1 MTMQLFTKFIN
12 FVLYSN
18 LWISI
23 AAITMTAKT
32 LFFLNEPIFEWTPVY
47 GFVFS
52 ATLFIY
58 AGHRVI
64 GLKKSEAFTNKGRYK
79 IIAEHKSHIIIYAVL
94 GFIGTVVFA
103 FFLSWKTWLYMAI
116 PGFISVGYIFPIFSR
131 AEKKRLR
138 DFDDIKIYFV
148 AVVWSVVSVLLPFVE
163 YGHNNYWFLL
173 LSILEVF
180 LFVFAITIPFDI
192 RDLKVDNYNNV
203 KTIPA
208 RLGVVQAK
216 KIALL
221 LLILSYMTLL
231 ININCV
237 DFVSILSNN
246 ILIFISIS
254 YLVTYLLIYFSDN
267 RKKDFYYT
275 GFLDGTMIL
284 LPISIVLGGLF

>member
-1 MTMQLFTKFIN
+1 MQLITKFIN

-18 LWISI
+18 LWIAI
-23 AAITMTAKT
+23 AGITMTAKT
-32 LFFLNEPIFEWTPVY
+32 LFFLNEPVFVWTPVY

-79 IIAEHKSHIIIYAVL
+79 IIAEHKSHIIIYAAL
-94 GFIGTVVFA
+94 GLIGTIVFA
-103 FFLSWKTWLYMAI
+103 FMLSWKTWLYMAV
-116 PGFISVGYIFPIFSR
+116 PGLISIAYIFPIFYQK
-131 AEKKRLR
+131 EKKRLR
-138 DFDDIKIYFV
+138 DFDDVKIYFV
-148 AVVWSVVSVLLPFVE
+148 AGVWAIVSVLLPFVE
-163 YGHNNYWFLL
+163 YGHNNYLFLL

-192 RDLKVDNYNNV
+192 RDLNVDSHNEV

-208 RLGVVQAK
+208 RLGVVKAK

-221 LLILSYMTLL
+221 LLALSYIILL
-231 ININCV
+231 ISMNYV
-237 DFVSILSNN
+237 DIRMILNN
-246 ILIFISIS
+246 YILIFISIS
-254 YLVTYLLIYFSDN
+254 YLVTSLLIFYSDN
-267 RKKDFYYT
+267 TRKDFYYT

-284 LPISIVLGGLF
+284 LPISIVIVDLF

>member
-1 MTMQLFTKFIN
+1 MQLLTKFIN

-18 LWISI
+18 LWIAI
-23 AAITMTAKT
+23 AAVTMTAKT

-64 GLKKSEAFTNKGRYK
+64 GLKKSEAFADKGRYK

-94 GFIGTVVFA
+94 GFMGTFVFA
-103 FFLSWKTWLYMAI
+103 FMLSWKTWLYMAV
-116 PGFISVGYIFPIFSR
+116 PGLISIGYIFPIFSR
-131 AEKKRLR
+131 KEKKRLR

-148 AVVWSVVSVLLPFVE
+148 AGVWTVVSVVLPFIE
-163 YGHNNYWFLL
+163 YGHNSYSFLT

-192 RDLKVDNYNNV
+192 RDLNVDSHNQV
-203 KTIPA
+203 QTIPA
-208 RLGVVQAK
+208 RIGIVQAK
-216 KIALL
+216 RIALL
-221 LLILSYMTLL
+221 LLVLSYIMLL
-231 ININCV
+231 INVNCLG
-237 DFVSILSNN
+237 FVSILNN
-246 ILIFISIS
+246 YILIFISIS
-254 YLVTYLLIYFSDN
+254 YLVSYLLIYYSDN
-267 RKKDFYYT
+267 TRKDFYYT

-284 LPISIVLGGLF
+284 LPIFIIVGGLF